1 MSRTKGALGKKTLE
15 KLEKLKT
22 VKTITN
28 AKIEEKP
35 KRKRRTKA
43 EMKEA
48 YKLEAE
54 QKEKP
59 KSNYWDNCPPM
70 KTADDISDEQI
81 QKAIERGDEDV
92 YEDLRTDFERGD
104 IVYLVDYNKFTNTVT
119 QYNLKVY
126 TVYAK
131 ACVCRN
137 DGGEGEA
144 ICFNLKDSKECVF
157 KDPREAHKYYK
168 HIKHIYNI

>member
-28 AKIEEKP
+28 TKP
-35 KRKRRTKA
+35 KSKRRTKA
-43 EMKEA
+43 EMEEA
-48 YKLEAE
+48 RRLEE
-54 QKEKP
+54 KKEKT
-59 KSNYWDNCPPM
+59 KSSYWDNCPPM

-81 QKAIERGDEDV
+81 QKAIERGDEDA

>member
-22 VKTITN
+22 VKTITDT
-28 AKIEEKP
+28 KIEEKP

-43 EMKEA
+43 EMEEA
-48 YKLEAE
+48 HRLETE
-54 QKEKP
+54 QKGTS
-59 KSNYWDNCPPM
+59 KSSYWDNCPPM

-81 QKAIERGDEDV
+81 QKAIERGDEDA

-137 DGGEGEA
+137 DSGEGEA

>member
-22 VKTITN
+22 VKTITDT
-28 AKIEEKP
+28 KP

-43 EMKEA
+43 EMEEA
-48 YKLEAE
+48 HKLEE
-54 QKEKP
+54 KKEKT
-59 KSNYWDNCPPM
+59 KSSYWDNCPPM

-81 QKAIERGDEDV
+81 QKAIERGDEDA

>member
-28 AKIEEKP
+28 TKP

-43 EMKEA
+43 EMEEA
-48 YKLEAE
+48 HRLEAE
-54 QKEKP
+54 QKTS

-81 QKAIERGDEDV
+81 QKAIERGDEDA

-137 DGGEGEA
+137 DSGEGEA

-168 HIKHIYNI
+168 HIKQHIYNI

>member
-22 VKTITN
+22 VKTITDT
-28 AKIEEKP
+28 KP

-43 EMKEA
+43 EMEEA
-48 YKLEAE
+48 HKLEAK
-54 QKEKP
+54 KEKT
-59 KSNYWDNCPPM
+59 KSSYWDNCPPM

-81 QKAIERGDEDV
+81 QKAIERGDEDA

-137 DGGEGEA
+137 DSGEGEA

>member
-1 MSRTKGALGKKTLE
+1 MFDI
-15 KLEKLKT
+15 EKLKSIQPQN
-22 VKTITN
+22 KQ
-28 AKIEEKP
+28 KP

-43 EMKEA
+43 EMEEA
-48 YKLEAE
+48 RRLEAE
-54 QKEKP
+54 QQKETS

-81 QKAIERGDEDV
+81 QKAIERGDEDA

-137 DGGEGEA
+137 DSGEGEA

>member
-1 MSRTKGALGKKTLE
+1 MARTKGALGKKTLE

-28 AKIEEKP
+28 TKP

-43 EMKEA
+43 EMEEA
-48 YKLEAE
+48 RRLEE
-54 QKEKP
+54 KKEKT
-59 KSNYWDNCPPM
+59 KSSYWDNCPPM

-81 QKAIERGDEDV
+81 QKAIERGDEDA

-137 DGGEGEA
+137 DSGEGEA

>member
-28 AKIEEKP
+28 AKP

-43 EMKEA
+43 EMEEA
-48 YKLEAE
+48 HRLEE
-54 QKEKP
+54 KKEKT
-59 KSNYWDNCPPM
+59 KSSYWDNCPPM

-81 QKAIERGDEDV
+81 QKAIERGDEDA

>member
-28 AKIEEKP
+28 TKP

-43 EMKEA
+43 EMEEA
-48 YKLEAE
+48 HKLEAE
-54 QKEKP
+54 QKETS
-59 KSNYWDNCPPM
+59 KSSSSYWDNCPPM

-81 QKAIERGDEDV
+81 QKAIERGDEDA

-137 DGGEGEA
+137 DSGEGEA

>member
-1 MSRTKGALGKKTLE
+1 MARTKGALGKKTLE

-22 VKTITN
+22 VKTITDT
-28 AKIEEKP
+28 KP

-43 EMKEA
+43 EMEEA
-48 YKLEAE
+48 HRLEE
-54 QKEKP
+54 KKEKA
-59 KSNYWDNCPPM
+59 KSSYWDNCPPM

-81 QKAIERGDEDV
+81 QKAIERGDEDA

-137 DGGEGEA
+137 DGGAGEA

>member
-28 AKIEEKP
+28 TKP

-43 EMKEA
+43 EMEEA
-48 YKLEAE
+48 RRLEE
-54 QKEKP
+54 KKEKT
-59 KSNYWDNCPPM
+59 KSSYWDNCPPM

-81 QKAIERGDEDV
+81 QKAIERGDEDA

-137 DGGEGEA
+137 DSGEGEA

>member
-1 MSRTKGALGKKTLE
+1 MARTKGALGKKTLE

-22 VKTITN
+22 VKTITDT
-28 AKIEEKP
+28 KIEEKP
-35 KRKRRTKA
+35 KRKCRTKA
-43 EMKEA
+43 EMEE
-48 YKLEAE
+48 EAE
-54 QKEKP
+54 QK
-59 KSNYWDNCPPM
+59 SSYWDNCPPM

-81 QKAIERGDEDV
+81 QKAIERGDEDA

-168 HIKHIYNI
+168 HIKHICNI

>member
-22 VKTITN
+22 VKTITDT
-28 AKIEEKP
+28 KP
-35 KRKRRTKA
+35 KSKRRTKA
-43 EMKEA
+43 EMEEVHR
-48 YKLEAE
+48 LEE
-54 QKEKP
+54 KKEKT
-59 KSNYWDNCPPM
+59 KSSYWDNCPPM

-81 QKAIERGDEDV
+81 QKAIERGDEDA

-137 DGGEGEA
+137 DSGEGEA

>member
-22 VKTITN
+22 VKTITDT
-28 AKIEEKP
+28 KP
-35 KRKRRTKA
+35 KHKRRTKA
-43 EMKEA
+43 EMEEA
-48 YKLEAE
+48 HKLEAE
-54 QKEKP
+54 QK
-59 KSNYWDNCPPM
+59 SSYWDNCPPM

-81 QKAIERGDEDV
+81 QKAIERGDEDA

-137 DGGEGEA
+137 DSGEGEA

-168 HIKHIYNI
+168 HIKHIYYI

>member
-28 AKIEEKP
+28 TKP

-43 EMKEA
+43 EMEEA
-48 YKLEAE
+48 HRLEAE
-54 QKEKP
+54 QKTS

-81 QKAIERGDEDV
+81 QKAIERGDEDA

>member
-43 EMKEA
+43 EMKE
-48 YKLEAE
+48 EAE
-54 QKEKP
+54 QKE
-59 KSNYWDNCPPM
+59 SYWDNCPPM

-81 QKAIERGDEDV
+81 QKAIERGDEDA

-137 DGGEGEA
+137 DSGEGEA

>member
-22 VKTITN
+22 VKTITDT
-28 AKIEEKP
+28 KP

-43 EMKEA
+43 EMEEA
-48 YKLEAE
+48 HRLEE
-54 QKEKP
+54 KKEKP
-59 KSNYWDNCPPM
+59 KSSYWDNCPPM

-81 QKAIERGDEDV
+81 QKAIERGDEDA

-137 DGGEGEA
+137 DSGEGEA

>member
-1 MSRTKGALGKKTLE
+1 MARTKGALGKKTLE

-22 VKTITN
+22 VKTITDT
-28 AKIEEKP
+28 KP

-43 EMKEA
+43 EMEEA
-48 YKLEAE
+48 RMLEAE
-54 QKEKP
+54 QEIS

-81 QKAIERGDEDV
+81 QKAIERGDEDA

>member
-1 MSRTKGALGKKTLE
+1 MARTKGALGKKTLE

-22 VKTITN
+22 VKTITDT
-28 AKIEEKP
+28 KP

-43 EMKEA
+43 EMEEA
-48 YKLEAE
+48 HRLEE
-54 QKEKP
+54 KKEKT
-59 KSNYWDNCPPM
+59 KSSYWDNCPPM

-81 QKAIERGDEDV
+81 QKAIERGDEDA

-137 DGGEGEA
+137 DSGEGEA

>member
-22 VKTITN
+22 VKTITDT
-28 AKIEEKP
+28 KP

-43 EMKEA
+43 EMEEA
-48 YKLEAE
+48 HRLEAE
-54 QKEKP
+54 QETS
-59 KSNYWDNCPPM
+59 KSSYWDNCPPM

-81 QKAIERGDEDV
+81 QKAIERGDEDA

-137 DGGEGEA
+137 DSGEGEA

>member
-28 AKIEEKP
+28 TKP

-43 EMKEA
+43 EMEEA
-48 YKLEAE
+48 HRLEAE
-54 QKEKP
+54 QKTS

-81 QKAIERGDEDV
+81 QKAIERGDEDA

-126 TVYAK
+126 QFRILQ
-131 ACVCRN
+131 VCR
-137 DGGEGEA
+137 
-144 ICFNLKDSKECVF
+144 
-157 KDPREAHKYYK
+157 
-168 HIKHIYNI
+168 

>member
-1 MSRTKGALGKKTLE
+1 MARTKGALGKKTLE

-43 EMKEA
+43 EMEEA
-48 YKLEAE
+48 HRLETE
-54 QKEKP
+54 QKGIS
-59 KSNYWDNCPPM
+59 KSSYWDNCPPM

-81 QKAIERGDEDV
+81 QKAIERGDEDA

>member
-1 MSRTKGALGKKTLE
+1 MARTKGALGKKTLE

-22 VKTITN
+22 VKTITDT
-28 AKIEEKP
+28 KP

-43 EMKEA
+43 EMEEVHR
-48 YKLEAE
+48 LEE
-54 QKEKP
+54 KKEKT
-59 KSNYWDNCPPM
+59 KSSYWDNCPPM

-81 QKAIERGDEDV
+81 QKAIERGDEDA

-137 DGGEGEA
+137 DSGEGEA

-157 KDPREAHKYYK
+157 KDPRKAHKYYK

>member
-22 VKTITN
+22 VKTITDT
-28 AKIEEKP
+28 KP

-43 EMKEA
+43 EMEEA
-48 YKLEAE
+48 HRLEE
-54 QKEKP
+54 KKEKT
-59 KSNYWDNCPPM
+59 KSSYWDNCPPM

-81 QKAIERGDEDV
+81 QKAIERGDEDA

-137 DGGEGEA
+137 DSGEGEA

>member
-1 MSRTKGALGKKTLE
+1 MARTKGALGKKTLE

-28 AKIEEKP
+28 TKP

-43 EMKEA
+43 EMEEA
-48 YKLEAE
+48 RRLEE
-54 QKEKP
+54 KKEKT
-59 KSNYWDNCPPM
+59 KSSYWDNCPPM

-81 QKAIERGDEDV
+81 QKAIERGDEDA

-137 DGGEGEA
+137 DSGEGEA

-168 HIKHIYNI
+168 RIKHIYNI

>member
-1 MSRTKGALGKKTLE
+1 MARTKGALGKKTLE

-22 VKTITN
+22 VKTITDT
-28 AKIEEKP
+28 KP

-43 EMKEA
+43 EMEEVHR
-48 YKLEAE
+48 LEE
-54 QKEKP
+54 KKEKT
-59 KSNYWDNCPPM
+59 KSSYWDNCPPM

-81 QKAIERGDEDV
+81 QKAIERGDEDA

-137 DGGEGEA
+137 DNGEGEA

>member
-22 VKTITN
+22 VKTITDT
-28 AKIEEKP
+28 KP

-43 EMKEA
+43 EMEEA
-48 YKLEAE
+48 HRLEAE
-54 QKEKP
+54 QETS

-81 QKAIERGDEDV
+81 QKAIERGDEDA

-137 DGGEGEA
+137 DSGEGEA

>member
-22 VKTITN
+22 VKTITDT
-28 AKIEEKP
+28 KP
-35 KRKRRTKA
+35 KRKRRTKS
-43 EMKEA
+43 EMEEA
-48 YKLEAE
+48 HRLEE
-54 QKEKP
+54 KKEKT
-59 KSNYWDNCPPM
+59 KSSYWDNCPPM

-81 QKAIERGDEDV
+81 QKAIERGDEDA

-137 DGGEGEA
+137 DSGEGEA

>member
-1 MSRTKGALGKKTLE
+1 MARTKGALGKKTLE

-28 AKIEEKP
+28 TKP

-43 EMKEA
+43 EMEEA
-48 YKLEAE
+48 NRLEAE
-54 QKEKP
+54 QK
-59 KSNYWDNCPPM
+59 SSYWDNCSPM

-81 QKAIERGDEDV
+81 QKAIERGDEDA

-137 DGGEGEA
+137 DSGEGEA

-168 HIKHIYNI
+168 HIKHIYYI

>member
-22 VKTITN
+22 VKTITDT
-28 AKIEEKP
+28 KP

-43 EMKEA
+43 EMEEA
-48 YKLEAE
+48 HRLEE
-54 QKEKP
+54 KKEKT
-59 KSNYWDNCPPM
+59 KSSYWDNCPPM

-81 QKAIERGDEDV
+81 QKAIERGDEDA

-137 DGGEGEA
+137 DSGEGEA

-168 HIKHIYNI
+168 HIKHIYN

>member
-22 VKTITN
+22 VKTITDT
-28 AKIEEKP
+28 KP

-43 EMKEA
+43 EMEEA
-48 YKLEAE
+48 RRLEE
-54 QKEKP
+54 KKEKT
-59 KSNYWDNCPPM
+59 KSSYWDNCPPM

-81 QKAIERGDEDV
+81 QKAIERGDEDA

-137 DGGEGEA
+137 DSGEGEA

>member
-1 MSRTKGALGKKTLE
+1 MARTKGALGKKTLE

-43 EMKEA
+43 EIR
-48 YKLEAE
+48 LETE
-54 QKEKP
+54 QKETS
-59 KSNYWDNCPPM
+59 KSSYWDNCPPM

-81 QKAIERGDEDV
+81 QKAIERGDEDA

-104 IVYLVDYNKFTNTVT
+104 IIYLVDYNKFTNTVT

-137 DGGEGEA
+137 DSGEGEA

>member
-28 AKIEEKP
+28 TKP

-43 EMKEA
+43 EMEEA
-48 YKLEAE
+48 HRLEE
-54 QKEKP
+54 KKEKT
-59 KSNYWDNCPPM
+59 KSSYWDNCPPM

-81 QKAIERGDEDV
+81 QKAIERGDEDA

>member
-1 MSRTKGALGKKTLE
+1 MARTKGALGKKTLE

-28 AKIEEKP
+28 TKP

-43 EMKEA
+43 EMEEA
-48 YKLEAE
+48 HKLEE
-54 QKEKP
+54 KKEKT
-59 KSNYWDNCPPM
+59 KSSYWDNCPPM

-81 QKAIERGDEDV
+81 QKAIERGDEDA

-137 DGGEGEA
+137 DSGEGEA

>member
-22 VKTITN
+22 VKTITDT
-28 AKIEEKP
+28 KP

-43 EMKEA
+43 EMEEA
-48 YKLEAE
+48 HRLEE
-54 QKEKP
+54 KKEKT
-59 KSNYWDNCPPM
+59 KSSYWDNCPPM

-81 QKAIERGDEDV
+81 QKAIERGDEDA

-168 HIKHIYNI
+168 HIKHMYNI

>member
-1 MSRTKGALGKKTLE
+1 MARTKGALGKKTLE

-28 AKIEEKP
+28 TKP

-43 EMKEA
+43 EMEEA
-48 YKLEAE
+48 HKLE
-54 QKEKP
+54 EKREKT
-59 KSNYWDNCPPM
+59 KSSYWDNCPPM

-81 QKAIERGDEDV
+81 QKAIERGDEDA

-104 IVYLVDYNKFTNTVT
+104 IIYLVDYNKFTNTVT

-137 DGGEGEA
+137 DSGEGEA

>member
-28 AKIEEKP
+28 TKP

-43 EMKEA
+43 EMEEVHR
-48 YKLEAE
+48 LEAE
-54 QKEKP
+54 QKTS

-81 QKAIERGDEDV
+81 QKAIERGDEDA

-137 DGGEGEA
+137 DSGEGEA